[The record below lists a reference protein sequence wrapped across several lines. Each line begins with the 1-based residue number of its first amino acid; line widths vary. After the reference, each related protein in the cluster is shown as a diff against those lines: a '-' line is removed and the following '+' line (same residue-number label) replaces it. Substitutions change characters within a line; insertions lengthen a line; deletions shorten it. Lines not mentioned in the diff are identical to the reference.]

1 MSSVSEASRDWRFY
15 VADMIEFAE
24 KVRTYSSK
32 MDQAT
37 FVVDAATYEPAT
49 KMPVWRTCHEC
60 RRHGL

>member
-1 MSSVSEASRDWRFY
+1 MSSAGDGSREWRFH
-15 VADMIEFAE
+15 VADMLAFAD
-24 KVRTYSSK
+24 KVCTYTSG

-37 FVVDAATYEPAT
+37 FVNDAVTCEPAT